1 MKDETENNIMQK
13 PGMSMLYHDCLEQLL
28 RNRGSGHCKFILAY
42 VSRAKMMDSMVI
54 TEATRHGMLIN
65 EVAGTRSVV
74 ANLEGVIFEITL
86 C

>member
-1 MKDETENNIMQK
+1 MPEIRDDILFMVQAWCQLYKQSVSKCCTL
-13 PGMSMLYHDCLEQLL
+13 SLFFFAVHLFMLESIC
-28 RNRGSGHCKFILAY
+28 R
-42 VSRAKMMDSMVI
+42 MDSMVI

-65 EVAGTRSVV
+65 EVSGTRSVV